1 MASRAGRYRSSTSAS
16 NTPATTKA
24 AQVLHTLLERVASAV
39 QNRGGAEYPETA
51 VLLKYAR
58 QIHQHIA
65 ATTPP
70 CPAQDDFRHLHGYQH
85 LLNVLRSFSGFYNL
99 QKRSET
105 DKKALFELVHIVLA
119 VFSATFREHHGNRR
133 YFRNRAEGGGWEA
146 LEQILASIG
155 LGGSDSDLWTKCQL
169 FGKLLSF
176 ALDDQRL
183 DELCQSVA
191 AVRVPPASGK
201 AVSTDDGS
209 SAEGKDGNITRQVG
223 PADIEKRLGEIVGP
237 TTVLQNPEIMRTV
250 VGFWETIPRDD
261 EDDDTDPSSFLVL
274 ATLSSVVS
282 ASFFNLSALHGSGVL
297 SRFLRLYFGP
307 DSRLSGLEKEKILP
321 LCRSLMHLGVN
332 RLADAQFLLSTQD
345 EAASEFC
352 LAMTKQYSGPSFIQ
366 FDLSLHGYASVELP
380 NLGRPFPPSSSPGYS
395 FTCWFR
401 VDRFDPNS
409 HTTIFGV
416 FDSTQTCFLLAYLEK
431 DTHNFI
437 LQTSVTSARPSVRF
451 KSVKFKENQ
460 WYHLAVVHRRPRTM
474 SASKA
479 SLYVNGEFAEQIRSS
494 YPNQPPLSN
503 GSTESFAS
511 FTSTS
516 SKTNPV
522 QAFMGTPRDLSSHAG
537 AGLIFSKWSLSSA
550 HLFEDV
556 LSDDFLAVHY
566 RLGPKYQG
574 NFQDCLGGFQTYEAS
589 AALGLRNEEFHPGK
603 EESSDI
609 LKAVRDKAS
618 TILPEQKVL
627 MSTLPAS
634 VFPAD
639 GRFLDSLLYRSLSRL
654 AANNL
659 LSLTT
664 KSGTAVAMNAAL
676 PCINDAL
683 VRAHGVSVLAGDPV
697 LCTPYYLDDNLWR
710 LGGFTPVA
718 LKLVE
723 RANSSDELLRSVEL
737 MFLCINKS
745 WRNSEAMERD
755 NGYAILSM
763 LLRAKLG
770 YGPLA
775 PEHSASRL
783 ALTNEE
789 RDRLGFQLLSLV
801 LSFVGY
807 KHSDPLESFIINPLA
822 YRVLLIDFD
831 TWRKAA
837 AITQELYYKQFR
849 TFAVMSK
856 YHNFNTRRLLR
867 MRSYPSPHEFPQ
879 LTERRRHQEA
889 PRRIEGRGHAR
900 GGIAAFHGVL
910 RKPGQVQLQRRGPP
924 LAGLVHHVC
933 FPRDSRVIA
942 ADAQASFGH
951 QPIEHPGYPAK
962 TYR

>member
-1 MASRAGRYRSSTSAS
+1 MTSRASRYRTSTSAS
-16 NTPATTKA
+16 NNPATTKA
-24 AQVLHTLLERVASAV
+24 AEVLKTLLDRVASAV
-39 QNRGGAEYPETA
+39 QAPGSSGYPETL
-51 VLLKYAR
+51 VLLKYSR

-65 ATTPP
+65 AATPP
-70 CPAQDDFRHLHGYQH
+70 CPAQDDFRHLHGYQQ
-85 LLNVLRSFSGFYNL
+85 LLSVLRSFSGFYNL

-105 DKKALFELVHIVLA
+105 EKKALFELVHIILA

-133 YFRNRAEGGGWEA
+133 YFRHRAEGGGWEA

-191 AVRVPPASGK
+191 AVRAPQVGGSATTDQ
-201 AVSTDDGS
+201 ST
-209 SAEGKDGNITRQVG
+209 SAEGRDDNTAHKLG
-223 PADIEKRLGEIVGP
+223 PGDIEKRLGEIVGP

-250 VGFWETIPRDD
+250 VGFWESIPRDD
-261 EDDDTDPSSFLVL
+261 EDDETDPSSFLVL

-282 ASFFNLSALHGSGVL
+282 ASFFNLTALHGSGVL
-297 SRFLRLYFGP
+297 SRFLRLYFGSH
-307 DSRLSGLEKEKILP
+307 SRLSSLEKEKTLP
-321 LCRSLMHLGVN
+321 LCKSLMHLGVN
-332 RLADAQFLLSTQD
+332 RLADAQFLLSSPD

-380 NLGRPFPPSSSPGYS
+380 NLGRPFPPSSSPGYT
-395 FTCWFR
+395 FTCWLR
-401 VDRFDPNS
+401 VDRFDPSS

-416 FDSTQTCFLLAYLEK
+416 FDTTQTCFLLAYLER

-437 LQTSVTSARPSVRF
+437 LQTSVTSTRPSVRF

-460 WYHLAVVHRRPRTM
+460 WYHLAVVHRRPKTM

-494 YPNQPPLSN
+494 YPSQPPLSN

-511 FTSTS
+511 FTSSS

-522 QAFMGTPRDLSSHAG
+522 QAFLGTPRDLSSHTG
-537 AGLIFSKWSLSSA
+537 AGLVFSKWSLSSA

-634 VFPAD
+634 MFPAD
-639 GRFLDSLLYRSLSRL
+639 GHFLDSLLFRSLSRL
-654 AANNL
+654 AASNL

-664 KSGTAVAMNAAL
+664 KSGTAIAMNAAL

-723 RANSSDELLRSVEL
+723 RADNSDELLRSVEL

-770 YGPLA
+770 YGAL
-775 PEHSASRL
+775 STDSTSRL
-783 ALTNEE
+783 NLTNEE
-789 RDRLGFQLLSLV
+789 RDRLTFQLLSLV
-801 LSFVGY
+801 LAFVGY
-807 KHSDPLESFIINPLA
+807 KHADPLDSFIINPLA

-837 AITQELYYKQFR
+837 AVTQELYYRQFR

-856 YHNFNTRRLLR
+856 YHTFNTRRLLR
-867 MRSYPSPHEFPQ
+867 MRTYY
-879 LTERRRHQEA
+879 LA
-889 PRRIEGRGHAR
+889 PT
-900 GGIAAFHGVL
+900 
-910 RKPGQVQLQRRGPP
+910 QR
-924 LAGLVHHVC
+924 L
-933 FPRDSRVIA
+933 S
-942 ADAQASFGH
+942 
-951 QPIEHPGYPAK
+951 
-962 TYR
+962 